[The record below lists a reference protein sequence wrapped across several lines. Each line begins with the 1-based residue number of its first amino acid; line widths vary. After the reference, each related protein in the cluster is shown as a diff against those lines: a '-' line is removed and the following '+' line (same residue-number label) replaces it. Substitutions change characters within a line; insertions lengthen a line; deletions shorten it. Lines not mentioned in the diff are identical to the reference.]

1 MTKLSGTILVG
12 ERRPAGRSAGT
23 ALRNFS
29 IFVLFAACAATTAVA
44 DPPSGTP
51 PRQRRVFFGEL
62 HLHTALSLDAWSY
75 GTKLLP
81 DDAYRFGRGD
91 TVMVPAVQV
100 AKEEGGSPSGEVAAR
115 RAWPLDFMAVT
126 DHSENLGTM
135 LPLDDPQSAFAQ
147 SELGK
152 TFKAHPSLAFS
163 RKVEARRDGAVA
175 PPELRD
181 PEAMRQAWDRVI
193 KAANDHYSPG
203 KFTTFIAYEWSSLP
217 NGRNLHRNV
226 IFNADHA
233 PPPFTADQSQRAEDL
248 WTYLEG
254 VRAQGIDV
262 IAIPHNGNASG
273 GLMYDWNDSDGKPID
288 EAYAQRRAMNEP
300 LTEIVQ
306 IKGQSDTVPALSPN
320 DEFADFEIFDHL
332 LGSPTNR
339 SAPPG
344 SYVRDAFGRGLVI
357 QAKVGANPFKY
368 GVVGGSDIHNGL
380 SASSEEASAGGQ
392 FGIDPNTMLPQGD
405 EAKRVL
411 GLLPPVNADTGAE
424 IPNATDAQRRI
435 IVERSSAGLT
445 GVWAEENNRDSI
457 FAALKR
463 KETFATS
470 GTRIRVRMFAAW
482 KIPPRILKENDWVA
496 QAYAQGVP
504 MGGDLPARPRDAAA
518 PTFLVQAARDPDG
531 ANLDRIQIIKIWLD
545 GAHYQEQV
553 FDIAVSGHRGVDPR
567 SHRAT
572 PVGSTVDLSSG
583 RYTNTIGAPVL
594 TALWRDPQF
603 DAAKPAVYYAR
614 VLEIPTP
621 RWSTLLAIKNHLPL
635 SPYVPATIQER
646 AWSSPIWYVAPRSAS
661 QDSHN

>member
-1 MTKLSGTILVG
+1 MSGKRLAWVLTACL
-12 ERRPAGRSAGT
+12 AGT
-23 ALRNFS
+23 AG
-29 IFVLFAACAATTAVA
+29 A
-44 DPPSGTP
+44 DPSVTAPGD
-51 PRQRRVFFGEL
+51 RRVFFGEL

-81 DDAYRFGRGD
+81 EDAYRFGRGD

-100 AKEEGGSPSGEVAAR
+100 AKEEGGSPAGEIAAR

-126 DHSENLGTM
+126 DHSENLGT
-135 LPLDDPQSAFAQ
+135 LLSLDDPRSAFAN

-152 TFKAHPSLAFS
+152 TFKEHPNRAFS
-163 RKVEARRDGAVA
+163 REVEARRGGEGA
-175 PPELRD
+175 PPELHD
-181 PEAMRQAWDRVI
+181 PAAMRQGWDMVI
-193 KAANDHYSPG
+193 KAANDNYQPG

-248 WTYLEG
+248 WAYLEG
-254 VRAQGIDV
+254 VRARGIDV

-306 IKGQSDTVPALSPN
+306 IKGQSDTVPSLSPN

-332 LGSPTNR
+332 LGSPSTK
-339 SAPPG
+339 SAPAG
-344 SYVRDAFGRGLVI
+344 SYVRDAFGRGLAI
-357 QAKVGANPFKY
+357 QAKVGANPYKY

-380 SASSEEASAGGQ
+380 SASSEDASAGGQ

-405 EAKRVL
+405 EAKRAL
-411 GLLPPVNADTGAE
+411 GELPPLNVDTGAE
-424 IPNATDAQRRI
+424 MTNASEAQRRML
-435 IVERSSAGLT
+435 VERSSAGLT
-445 GVWAEENNRDSI
+445 GVWAEENTRDAI

-482 KIPPRILKENDWVA
+482 QLPSHILARKDWIA
-496 QAYAQGVP
+496 QAYARGVP
-504 MGGDLPARPRDAAA
+504 MGADMPERPSAAIA
-518 PTFLVQAARDPDG
+518 PTFLLQAARDPEG

-545 GAHYQEQV
+545 GSRYQERV
-553 FDIAVSGHRGVDPR
+553 FDIAVSGNRKIDPR
-567 SHRAT
+567 THRTT
-572 PVGSTVDLSSG
+572 PVGTSVDLATGS
-583 RYTNTIGAPVL
+583 YTNTIGAPVL
-594 TALWRDPQF
+594 TAVWRDPEF
-603 DAAKPAVYYAR
+603 DIAKPAVYYAR

-621 RWSTLLAIKNHLPL
+621 RWSTLLAVKNHLPL
-635 SPYVPATIQER
+635 STYVPATIQER
-646 AWSSPIWYVAPRSAS
+646 AWSSPIWYSPR
-661 QDSHN
+661 QGR

>member
-1 MTKLSGTILVG
+1 MKSQWLVLWTLGALLLSVN
-12 ERRPAGRSAGT
+12 A
-23 ALRNFS
+23 S
-29 IFVLFAACAATTAVA
+29 IA
-44 DPPSGTP
+44 DPVGSESGHLP
-51 PRQRRVFFGEL
+51 PRQRRAFFGEL

-81 DDAYRFGRGD
+81 NDAYRFGRGD

-100 AKEEGGSPSGEVAAR
+100 VKEQGGSAAGAVPAR

-135 LPLDDPQSAFAQ
+135 LPLDDPQSAFAK
-147 SELGK
+147 SELGQ
-152 TFKAHPSLAFS
+152 TFRAHPSRAFS
-163 RKVEARRDGAVA
+163 REVEARRGGAGA
-175 PPELRD
+175 PPELHD
-181 PEAMRQAWDRVI
+181 PEAMRQAWERVI
-193 KAANDHYSPG
+193 KAANDNYEPG
-203 KFTTFIAYEWSSLP
+203 RFTTFIGYEWSSLP

-226 IFNADHA
+226 LFNADHA

-248 WTYLEG
+248 WAYLES
-254 VRAQGIDV
+254 VRARGIDV

-332 LGSPTNR
+332 LGSPTTL

-357 QAKVGANPFKY
+357 QAKVGANPYKY

-380 SASSEEASAGGQ
+380 SASSEDASAGGQ
-392 FGIDPNTMLPQGD
+392 FGLDPNTMLPQGD
-405 EAKRVL
+405 EAKRAL

-424 IPNATDAQRRI
+424 VTGAPDAQRRM

-445 GVWAEENNRDSI
+445 GVWAEENTRDSI

-470 GTRIRVRMFAAW
+470 GTRIRVRMFGGW
-482 KIPPRILKENDWVA
+482 KIPSHMVREPNWVA
-496 QAYAQGVP
+496 QVYAQAVP
-504 MGGDLPARPRDAAA
+504 MGGDLPVRPQDSAA
-518 PTFLVQAARDPDG
+518 PSFIVQAARDPEG
-531 ANLDRIQIIKIWLD
+531 ANLDRIQIIKIWLE
-545 GAHYQEQV
+545 GTRYQERI
-553 FDIAVSGHRGVDPR
+553 FDIAVWGHRKIDPR
-567 SHRAT
+567 SHRA
-572 PVGSTVDLSSG
+572 PAVGTTVDLQTG
-583 RYTNTIGAPVL
+583 RYTNSIGAPML
-594 TALWRDPQF
+594 TAVWRDPEF
-603 DAAKPAVYYAR
+603 EVTKPAVYYAR

-621 RWSTLLAIKNHLPL
+621 RWSTLLAVKNHLPL
-635 SPYVPATIQER
+635 SPYAAASIQER
-646 AWSSPIWYVAPRSAS
+646 AWSSPIWYSAPPQTGLAPRPISI
-661 QDSHN
+661 DR